1 MRFAIQTVLS
11 IIAGF
16 FLMHPWPCFSM
27 LLNDS
32 LYLVTGLF
40 LGGNVALDYVTTE
53 MSRTTIPVVIG
64 AVAGSV
70 VAVTIIRH
78 LKPGLGPAEDEGS

>member
-1 MRFAIQTVLS
+1 
-11 IIAGF
+11 
-16 FLMHPWPCFSM
+16 M

-64 AVAGSV
+64 AVIGFV
-70 VAVTIIRH
+70 VAVTVTRG
-78 LKPGLGPAEDEGS
+78 LNRRLGPAQGDGS